1 MQILRRG
8 SIGPQVELLQLGL
21 SRAGYLPDRG
31 IDGIFGPATQ
41 RAVTGFQRAFG
52 LYADGIAGPRT
63 WTALEPWLLGYRVH
77 MVRRGDSLYRIAQ
90 AYGSSIRAIDIANPN
105 LDPLNLRIGRNL
117 IVPLSFDVVPTDIRF
132 TSTVLDYVVRGLTA
146 RYPFLNDG
154 RMGYSVL
161 GKPLYWLSIG
171 EGGREIF
178 YNAAHHAN
186 EWITSPLLMK
196 FLENYARAYA
206 FEGGI
211 GGQPAAELYR
221 SATLYV
227 APMVDPD
234 GVDLVTGEIG
244 SGSAAYARA
253 QRIAADYPAIS
264 FPSGWKAN
272 INGVDLNLQ
281 YPAGWEEARE
291 IKFAQG
297 FTAPAPRDY
306 VGAAPLDQPESRAV
320 YNFTLEHDFNLTL
333 SYHTQGNV
341 IFWKYLDY
349 EPANSYAIG
358 RRFAQLSGY
367 SLELT
372 PPESA
377 NAGYKD
383 WFIQQYDRPGYT
395 IEAGRGVSPLPLS
408 QFDDIYRANEG
419 VLTEGMILE

>member
-8 SIGPQVELLQLGL
+8 SVGPQVELLQLGL
-21 SRAGYLPDRG
+21 SRAGYLPAQG

-41 RAVTGFQRAFG
+41 GAVTAFQRDSG

-63 WTALEPWLLGYRVH
+63 WSALEPWLLGYRRH

-90 AYGSSIRAIDIANPN
+90 AYGSSIRAIDVANPG
-105 LDPLNLRIGRNL
+105 LDPLNLRRGRYL
-117 IVPLSFDVVPTDIRF
+117 VVPLNFDAVPTNIRF
-132 TSTVLDYVVRGLTA
+132 TSTVLEFTIRGLTA
-146 RYPFLNDG
+146 RYPFLKQG

-171 EGGREIF
+171 EGEREVF
-178 YNAAHHAN
+178 YNGAHHAN
-186 EWITSPLLMK
+186 EWITTPLLMK

-206 FEGGI
+206 FEDSI

-221 SATLYV
+221 RAALYI

-234 GVDLVTGEIG
+234 GVDLVTGELPA
-244 SGSAAYARA
+244 GSAAYAKA
-253 QRIAADYPAIS
+253 QRIAADYPAIP

-272 INGVDLNLQ
+272 ANGVDLNLQ
-281 YPAGWEEARE
+281 YPAGWEDARE

-320 YNFTLEHDFNLTL
+320 YNFTLAHDFKLTL
-333 SYHTQGNV
+333 SYHTQGEV
-341 IFWKYLDY
+341 IFWKYRDY
-349 EPANSYAIG
+349 EPADSYAIG
-358 RRFAQLSGY
+358 RRFSQLSGY

-383 WFIQQYDRPGYT
+383 WFIQQYDRPAYT
-395 IEAGRGVSPLPLS
+395 IEVGRGTSPLPLS
-408 QFDDIYRANEG
+408 QFNRIYRANEG
-419 VLTEGMILE
+419 ILTEGIILQ